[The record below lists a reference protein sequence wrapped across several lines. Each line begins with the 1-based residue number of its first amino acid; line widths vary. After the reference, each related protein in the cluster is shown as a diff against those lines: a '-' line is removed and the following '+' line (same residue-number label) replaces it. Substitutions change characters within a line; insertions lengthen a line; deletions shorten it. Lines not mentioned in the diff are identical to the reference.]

1 MIENPH
7 ICKKLASLLLHRKL
21 ITKQQ
26 LEEISHD
33 KSLAKQDFL
42 EYLIENEIVDNK
54 SFMIESATLLRLQ
67 YIDLTTINVK
77 FLPQEYFDIDFCREN
92 HCLVLFTRKRT
103 IHVAIANP
111 IESQQILK
119 KLRSRYDCAFIPVVA

>member
-42 EYLIENEIVDNK
+42 EYLIENEIVDSK

-92 HCLVLFTRKRT
+92 HCLALFTRKRT

-119 KLRSRYDCAFIPVVA
+119 KTSQ